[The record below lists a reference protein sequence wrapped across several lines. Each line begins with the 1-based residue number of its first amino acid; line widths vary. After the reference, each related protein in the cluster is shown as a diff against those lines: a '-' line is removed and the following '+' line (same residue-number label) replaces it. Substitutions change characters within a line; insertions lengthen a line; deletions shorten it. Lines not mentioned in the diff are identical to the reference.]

1 MSRLREA
8 VEALRGCPQDRDEE
22 LDLVHRAD
30 VLALLAAE
38 PEMSTSSILVVPP
51 TGSPQLPPDD
61 ALQPAL
67 PAQTPAPPTALNM
80 LREVEVFLRELDGNQ
95 SGTIRDLA
103 DKCAATLA
111 VEARRSADLEVL
123 IKQWRNDQSGGF
135 ASVEER
141 DGYRSALHAC
151 AEELENALLSQTP
164 PIDARLQVIAGLVN
178 TYHNEG
184 STLTAT
190 ETLRCIADALGK
202 PMAQTP
208 EPPTPHGSET
218 AWDLW
223 QWRHGDY

>member
-1 MSRLREA
+1 MS
-8 VEALRGCPQDRDEE
+8 
-22 LDLVHRAD
+22 
-30 VLALLAAE
+30 
-38 PEMSTSSILVVPP
+38 
-51 TGSPQLPPDD
+51 
-61 ALQPAL
+61 
-67 PAQTPAPPTALNM
+67 
-80 LREVEVFLRELDGNQ
+80 
-95 SGTIRDLA
+95 RDLA
-103 DKCAATLA
+103 DKCAASLSVATDGT
-111 VEARRSADLEVL
+111 AR
-123 IKQWRNDQSGGF
+123 
-135 ASVEER
+135 
-141 DGYRSALHAC
+141 
-151 AEELENALLSQTP
+151 SQTP